1 MASLRSLM
9 DGFQRATS
17 LWRRRQRFLAGSRFV
32 EGVIAWP
39 RRAANRETLLGFLG
53 FDAASPEEE
62 ARGLKLLQESLSPA
76 QQEQHGRF
84 GYFDVVGGNTGK
96 RYRIE
101 YGFQLNVLL
110 LDNRGRTKAVL
121 CFAPE
126 GNLSAGDVMLAQ
138 KLALELFETDTLK
151 IANKFPFDYHRW

>member
-1 MASLRSLM
+1 MDLFQQALSLL
-9 DGFQRATS
+9 
-17 LWRRRQRFLAGSRFV
+17 RRGQRFFAGSRFV
-32 EGVIAWP
+32 DGVFTWP

-62 ARGLKLLQESLSPA
+62 ARGLRLLQENLSPA
-76 QQEQHGRF
+76 QREQHGRF

-96 RYRIE
+96 RYRIK
-101 YGFQLNVLL
+101 YGFQLNVAL
-110 LDNRGRTKAVL
+110 LDDRGRTKAVL

-126 GNLSAGDVMLAQ
+126 GNLPAGDVMLAQ

-151 IANKFPFDYHRW
+151 IANKFSFDYHRW

>member
-1 MASLRSLM
+1 M
-9 DGFQRATS
+9 DLFQRAPS
-17 LWRRRQRFLAGSRFV
+17 LWRRGQRLFAESRFV
-32 EGVIAWP
+32 EGVFAWP
-39 RRAANRETLLGFLG
+39 RRAAIRETLLGFLG
-53 FDAASPEEE
+53 FGAARPEEE
-62 ARGLKLLQESLSPA
+62 ARGLKLLQENLSPD

-96 RYRIE
+96 RYRIK
-101 YGFQLNVLL
+101 YGFQLNVAL

-126 GNLSAGDVMLAQ
+126 GNLPAGDVMLAQ

-151 IANKFPFDYHRW
+151 IANKFSFDYHRW

>member
-1 MASLRSLM
+1 MAPLRSLM
-9 DGFQRATS
+9 DLFQRASS
-17 LWRRRQRFLAGSRFV
+17 LWRRGQRFFAGSRFV
-32 EGVIAWP
+32 EGVFACS

-62 ARGLKLLQESLSPA
+62 ARGLRLLQENLSPA
-76 QQEQHGRF
+76 QLEQHGRF

-96 RYRIE
+96 RYRIK
-101 YGFQLNVLL
+101 YGFQLNIAL

-126 GNLSAGDVMLAQ
+126 GNLPAGDVMLAQ
-138 KLALELFETDTLK
+138 KLALELFETDALK
-151 IANKFPFDYHRW
+151 IANKFSFDSHRW